1 MNGENKGNVLVVD
14 DDIRLRKL
22 CTAFL
27 QREGYSVATAENA
40 EQALEQVQVS
50 PFDLVLTDLKM
61 PGMSGIFKSVSRLQQ
76 IQSDLLV
83 IIMSGSLD
91 PAEMAELAT
100 GEMYEFLEKPFNMK
114 ELQDMVGKVLER

>member
-1 MNGENKGNVLVVD
+1 MLVVD

-22 CTAFL
+22 CTVFL

-40 EQALEQVQVS
+40 EQAIEQVQAS

-61 PGMSGIFKSVSRLQQ
+61 PGMSGQELVRRLQL

-83 IIMSGSLD
+83 IVMSGSLD
-91 PAEMAELAT
+91 AGEKAEFAT
-100 GEMYEFLEKPFNMK
+100 REMYEFVEKPFNMK
-114 ELQDMVGKVLER
+114 ELQDMVKKVLAR

>member
-1 MNGENKGNVLVVD
+1 M
-14 DDIRLRKL
+14 
-22 CTAFL
+22 
-27 QREGYSVATAENA
+27 
-40 EQALEQVQVS
+40 QVS

-61 PGMSGIFKSVSRLQQ
+61 PGMSGQKLVSRLQQ

-91 PAEMAELAT
+91 PAEMVELAT

>member
-1 MNGENKGNVLVVD
+1 MNGASKANVLVVD

-40 EQALEQVQVS
+40 EQALEQVQAS

-61 PGMSGIFKSVSRLQQ
+61 PGISGQELVRRLQL

-83 IIMSGSLD
+83 IVMSGSLD
-91 PAEMAELAT
+91 AGEKAEFAT
-100 GEMYEFLEKPFNMK
+100 REMYEFVEKPFNMK
-114 ELQDMVGKVLER
+114 ELQDMVKKVLAR

>member
-27 QREGYSVATAENA
+27 QREGYSVATAETA

-61 PGMSGIFKSVSRLQQ
+61 PGMSGQKLVSRLQQ

>member
-1 MNGENKGNVLVVD
+1 MNGASKANVLVVD

-40 EQALEQVQVS
+40 EQAIEQVQAS

-61 PGMSGIFKSVSRLQQ
+61 PGMSGQELVRRLQL

-83 IIMSGSLD
+83 IVMSGSLD
-91 PAEMAELAT
+91 AGEKAEFAT
-100 GEMYEFLEKPFNMK
+100 REMYEFVEKPFNMK
-114 ELQDMVGKVLER
+114 ELQDMVKKVLAR

>member
-1 MNGENKGNVLVVD
+1 MIGENKGNVLVVD

-40 EQALEQVQVS
+40 EQALEQVQAS

-61 PGMSGIFKSVSRLQQ
+61 PGMSGQELVRRLQL

-83 IIMSGSLD
+83 IVMSGSLD
-91 PAEMAELAT
+91 AGEKAEFAT
-100 GEMYEFLEKPFNMK
+100 REMYEFVEKPFNMK
-114 ELQDMVGKVLER
+114 ELQDMVKKVLAR